1 MEKIKIMIVEDDE
14 SLAKMI
20 KDHLQRWKYA
30 IALCQDFTKIME
42 VFAVFDPHL
51 VLLDINLPFF
61 DGYHW
66 CTKIRSISNV
76 PIIFISS
83 YAGDKDKIRGIV
95 QGGDDYLTKPFSLEL
110 LSAKVEAILRRTY
123 KYGENKQI
131 YLNDKLAYDVPK
143 NALIYDGQRI
153 ELTKSENIIIE
164 LLVRKYPAVVSRDQL
179 MDALW
184 NTNEFICNNTLS
196 VLISRLRSKLF
207 EVCQEDIIKTK
218 KGQGYHL

>member
-1 MEKIKIMIVEDDE
+1 MEMIKIMIVEDDE

-20 KDHLQRWKYA
+20 KDHLQRWKYE
-30 IALCQDFTKIME
+30 ITLCQDFANIME
-42 VFAVFDPHL
+42 TFTAFDPQL

-66 CTKIRSISNV
+66 CAMIRSLSNV

-83 YAGDKDKIRGIV
+83 YADDKDKIRGIV

-123 KYGENKQI
+123 KYVENKKI
-131 YLNDKLAYDVPK
+131 YLNDKLTYDMSK
-143 NALIYDGQRI
+143 NTLIYDDQKI
-153 ELTKSENIIIE
+153 ELTRSENTIIE
-164 LLVRKYPAVVSRDQL
+164 LLARKYPAVVTRDQL
-179 MDALW
+179 MDVLW
-184 NTNEFICNNTLS
+184 NTNEFICDNALS
-196 VLISRLRSKLF
+196 VLISRLRSKLY